1 MFPRVMRTRISTALL
16 LILVSFIP
24 GCTKED
30 DYSEPEAFSF
40 VVYPGARYLG
50 QLTEMTKQ
58 AHKVMKP
65 NEEPPPVAIYDTEA
79 SVEEVANFYA
89 RSYGYSTV
97 APDATNNLSAAKPPA
112 YYRTGDL
119 ATDNRALES
128 MFPRLNLN
136 TDVSKAVGQ
145 YKAAEIEPR
154 PNRPRVTVQRPYFDA
169 TTSQVLDRTLIL
181 MSR

>member
-1 MFPRVMRTRISTALL
+1 MTRFRITAALL
-16 LILVSFIP
+16 LLLSLIAASC
-24 GCTKED
+24 GKED

-50 QLTEMTKQ
+50 QMTEVTKQ
-58 AHKVMKP
+58 AFKVIKP

-79 SVEEVANFYA
+79 SVEEVAKFYA
-89 RSYGYSTV
+89 RSYGYSDV

-112 YYRTGDL
+112 YYRSGDL
-119 ATDNRALES
+119 ATDVKAVEPLIQK
-128 MFPRLNLN
+128 LNLQ
-136 TDVSKAVGQ
+136 TDPSKAVGQ

-154 PNRPRVTVQRPYFDA
+154 PNRPRVTVQRPYFDLN
-169 TTSQVLDRTLIL
+169 TSQVVDRTLVL